1 MKITLKELRSLIRT
15 EVRKTLLENN
25 SSNLLQE
32 VDIETQ
38 EVDIETLKN
47 LLKRELEL
55 EFNKNS
61 DFINNFVDSLEGRL
75 VYDSDEDD
83 ELQVVYG
90 TVKVQPD
97 ETIATFSIPKD
108 PDLVPEMD
116 IDKENLKNLMDEYEI
131 FYEIFQVYIKKI
143 NEYNKTAKYPK
154 TVPNVNELQIVGN
167 SIKNKKTGAKL
178 ATIKTAE
185 EDPTTGVIDI

>member
-55 EFNKNS
+55 EFNENS
-61 DFINNFVDSLEGRL
+61 DFINNFVDSLEDRL

-108 PDLVPEMD
+108 LDRVPEMD
-116 IDKENLKNLMDEYEI
+116 IDKKNLKNLMDE
-131 FYEIFQVYIKKI
+131 YEIFQVYIKKI